1 MKKIKIIQNIRKNP
15 EKSSRIISD
24 IIVTITGVIA
34 LVFGLAQNKIGFIIS
49 MVVLILVAITGRIVI
64 GMVISKL
71 WDENK
76 KDID

>member
-49 MVVLILVAITGRIVI
+49 MVVLILVAITGRIVT

-71 WDENK
+71 LDENK